1 MVTNQM
7 THEAAM
13 AVSIIDQI
21 EGKDVQSVQ
30 MKRNKI
36 VISQNNRIIAQW
48 TGETWV
54 LGTILKSV
62 LPVYED
68 NCIHVINA
76 CTRLYRRSVE
86 YKESLAKDATIAHS
100 LRIIRYE
107 MNEKGLNSMIFS
119 GSLMNN
125 WSPSVS
131 YVLSRKEVKGEI
143 TKNTK
148 ELFQLF
154 KVSKPTGNME
164 KAYYGFNTSLIGWVD
179 VKSNKVTMSSAFN
192 SYIDKW
198 SLKGTKEIAKDDVLR
213 QIAEFN
219 NTKKR

>member
-68 NCIHVINA
+68 NCIHVVNA

-107 MNEKGLNSMIFS
+107 MNEKNIRSMVFS

-154 KVSKPTGNME
+154 KVSKPKNTIV
-164 KAYYGFNTSLIGWVD
+164 KANYGFNTSLIGWVD

-198 SLKGTKEIAKDDVLR
+198 SLRGTKEIAKDDVLR

>member
-68 NCIHVINA
+68 NCIHVVNA

-86 YKESLAKDATIAHS
+86 YRDSVAKDATIAHS
-100 LRIIRYE
+100 LRLIKYE
-107 MNEKGLNSMIFS
+107 MDTRNLNSMTFS

-131 YVLSRKEVKGEI
+131 YVLSRKKVKGEI

-154 KVSKPTGNME
+154 KVSKPTGSMD
-164 KAYYGFNTSLIGWVD
+164 KADYGFNTSLIGWVD
-179 VKSNKVTMSSAFN
+179 TKSNKVTMSSAFN
-192 SYIDKW
+192 SYMDKW
-198 SLKGTKEIAKDDVLR
+198 SLKGSKEIVKDDVLR